1 MVFQGHRV
9 KVCEVSKENALKHD
23 IRSLSQKD
31 SFGQLNMPV
40 LLQTDATETLDYIV
54 HICIVECSKP
64 LSNILIATKG
74 LFV

>member
-9 KVCEVSKENALKHD
+9 KVCEVSKEIALKHD

-31 SFGQLNMPV
+31 SFGQLNMTV
-40 LLQTDATETLDYIV
+40 LLQTDTPETLDYEV

-64 LSNILIATKG
+64 LSNILIAAEG